1 MHPVRVIRASRTAF
15 ALRPNRES
23 TSTSAIKY
31 LLYCHFPSF
40 SSSHYPLL
48 SSFHPQPLVRAK
60 PSPPAHS
67 TQLSF
72 TRHFLK
78 PSCPLGRVGLLLP
91 RRPILSP
98 SVVPDGFLRFC
109 YRLAILPMHTSTP
122 ANPRALGLLSASQTQ
137 RNGRES
143 TSRTPLPFLLSRL
156 CPRNPHWPLLE
167 HICN

>member
-31 LLYCHFPSF
+31 LLYCHFPSL
-40 SSSHYPLL
+40 SSSHCSLL
-48 SSFHPQPLVRAK
+48 SSFHPQPLVRAQR
-60 PSPPAHS
+60 PPPAQS

-78 PSCPLGRVGLLLP
+78 PSCSLGRVGLLLP

-98 SVVPDGFLRFC
+98 SVVPAKFLRFC
-109 YRLAILPMHTSTP
+109 YRLAVLPTHTSTP
-122 ANPRALGLLSASQTQ
+122 AKSTHFRTSIRIANATQ
-137 RNGRES
+137 WSRIYKQD
-143 TSRTPLPFLLSRL
+143 TSPFFLV
-156 CPRNPHWPLLE
+156 
-167 HICN
+167 